1 MGKTIEKTSLNYTHK
16 GKKLTSLHLKATAPT
31 QSEIEQE
38 YQAMVKELEVINEM
52 SQAFT
57 TSLNLQQV
65 LQTIIKQISA
75 VLPTDGI
82 SIFLVDE
89 ENKELVLSASL
100 KALNLPEH
108 LKRVSFEQGIVGWTA
123 KHGQPQLVS
132 DVAQDDRYYPEI
144 GNATNLHVGSTIC
157 APLMRGGKVLGAIQ
171 SVNRRPNVFTEKHLR
186 LLMAA
191 GNHAAIAIENA
202 RLHQKTYKNLER
214 ISILYEAS
222 QINRH
227 LQDRQRILKLVTT
240 SIHRYFNSKPT
251 MVFEVSSKGVLSPL
265 YLPGVSPRK
274 VLFYLQRPWQ
284 LDDPDFSALVR
295 GDSIQIDNL
304 QAPQY
309 AKFRPKLA
317 HPDAKSWYAIPLQV
331 ADKTLGA
338 LVLIGSTTKL
348 IPTKEMQLLHAIAG
362 HIAAAMENNRLIK
375 EMETQTKV
383 LHQTNQQL
391 MHANKIKDHFVAT
404 MSHELRTP
412 LNSIIGYSYI
422 LQEEMDGPLAPKQL
436 EAVEKIKEGG
446 ESLLAMINDIL
457 DLSKM
462 EDGELKVY
470 PYQFP
475 IQQVIEAAVA
485 VILPLAQAKA
495 LSLVVTPFDRS
506 LLVYA
511 DPGRLRQ
518 LLVNLLS
525 NAVKFTDAG
534 EVCISVTAKDKEITL
549 SVSDTGM
556 GIPNKEIPYLFEK
569 FYQIDSAKTRQHEG
583 SGLGLAIVKQITEAM
598 RGSIKVESELDKG
611 SVFTVTLPQ
620 EGKERIR

>member
-1 MGKTIEKTSLNYTHK
+1 MITQH
-16 GKKLTSLHLKATAPT
+16 HLKATATT
-31 QSEIEQE
+31 QSKIEQE
-38 YQAMVKELEVINEM
+38 YQAMVKELEVINKM

-75 VLPTDGI
+75 VLPSEGI

-100 KALNLPEH
+100 EALNLPEH
-108 LKRVSFEQGIVGWTA
+108 LKRISFEQGIVGWTA
-123 KHGQPQLVS
+123 KHAQPQLVS
-132 DVAQDDRYYPEI
+132 NAAQDDRYYPDI

-171 SVNRRPNVFTEKHLR
+171 SVNRRPDIFTEKHLR

-202 RLHQKTYKNLER
+202 RLHQKTRQNLER

-240 SIHRYFNSKPT
+240 SVHRYFNSKPS
-251 MVFEVSSKGVLSPL
+251 MVFEVSPNGVLSPL
-265 YLPGVSPRK
+265 YLPGVPPHK
-274 VLFYLQRPWQ
+274 VLFYLQNTWR
-284 LDDPDFSALVR
+284 LDDPDFSALMR

-304 QAPQY
+304 QAPQH
-309 AKFRPKLA
+309 AKFRQKLA
-317 HPDAKSWYAIPLQV
+317 HPNAKSWYAIPLQV
-331 ADKTLGA
+331 ADETLGA
-338 LVLIGSTTKL
+338 LILIGENTEL

-362 HIAAAMENNRLIK
+362 HLAVAMKNNKLIK
-375 EMETQTKV
+375 KMETQTEV
-383 LHQTNQQL
+383 LYQTNQQL
-391 MHANKIKDHFVAT
+391 MHANKVKDHFVAT

-422 LQEEMDGPLAPKQL
+422 LQEEMDGPLTPKQL
-436 EAVEKIKEGG
+436 ESVEKIKESG

-475 IQQVIEAAVA
+475 IQQVIEAASA
-485 VILPLAQAKA
+485 VILPLAQEKN
-495 LSLVVTPFDRS
+495 LSLIVTPFDKS

-534 EVCISVTAKDKEITL
+534 EVRISVTAKNKEIIL

-556 GIPNKEIPYLFEK
+556 GISNEEIPYLFEK
-569 FYQIDSAKTRQHEG
+569 FYQVDSAKTRQHEG

-598 RGSIKVESELDKG
+598 RGSIKVESEVGKG

-620 EGKERIR
+620 EGKEKILQKN

>member
-1 MGKTIEKTSLNYTHK
+1 M
-16 GKKLTSLHLKATAPT
+16 TSLHLEATAPT

-52 SQAFT
+52 SRAFT

-75 VLPTDGI
+75 VLPADGI

-89 ENKELVLSASL
+89 EKKQELVLGASL
-100 KALNLPEH
+100 KALNLPER
-108 LKRVSFEQGIVGWTA
+108 LKRVSFEQGIIGWTA

-132 DVAQDDRYYPEI
+132 NVAQDDRYYPDI
-144 GNATNLHVGSTIC
+144 GDFTNMPAGSIIC
-157 APLMRGGKVLGAIQ
+157 APLMRDNKVLGAIQ
-171 SVNRRPNVFTEKHLR
+171 SVNRRANAFTKKHLR

-202 RLHQKTYKNLER
+202 RLHQKTHKNLER
-214 ISILYEAS
+214 ISILYETS

-240 SIHRYFNSKPT
+240 SVHRYFNSNPT
-251 MVFEVSSKGVLSPL
+251 MVFEVSPNGILSPL
-265 YLPGVSPRK
+265 YLPGVSPRR

-309 AKFRPKLA
+309 AEFRRKLA
-317 HPDAKSWYAIPLQV
+317 YSSANSWYAIPLQV

-338 LVLIGSTTKL
+338 LALVGQQTNL
-348 IPTKEMQLLHAIAG
+348 IPLKEMQLLHAIAG
-362 HIAAAMENNRLIK
+362 HLAVAIKNSRLIK
-375 EMETQTKV
+375 EMETQTEI

-422 LQEEMDGPLAPKQL
+422 LQEEMDGSLTPKQL
-436 EAVEKIKEGG
+436 ESVEKIKESG

-475 IQQVIEAAVA
+475 VQQVIEAAVA
-485 VILPLAQAKA
+485 VILPLAQEKA

-534 EVCISVTAKDKEITL
+534 EVRISVTAKDKEITL

-556 GIPNKEIPYLFEK
+556 GIPNEEIPYLFEK
-569 FYQIDSAKTRQHEG
+569 FYQIDSAKTRQYEG

-598 RGSIKVESELDKG
+598 RGSIKVESELGKG